1 MDYPWLLGSVLLL
14 PYRTPRDFDD
24 CAGQL
29 LQIDNN
35 DELFKLVGTQFGGN
49 GKTDF
54 ALPDLRDK
62 APVADL
68 KYCIATAGDLPT

>member
-14 PYRTPRDFDD
+14 PYRAPRDFDD

-29 LQIDNN
+29 LPIDNN

-62 APVADL
+62 APLAGL
-68 KYCIATAGDLPT
+68 KYCIVIEGDSPS